1 MKSIILFIT
10 ISLLVYACQH
20 PDTTV
25 GDPKFAVEYS
35 EQTFSPSIQNK
46 IANRDFPSAFQAW
59 YGIDMPAYPQE
70 SLDQRLSAAAKHNLL
85 WEEPLS
91 QLGEGVDLVL
101 GLVWN
106 HQYHGLAEGFT
117 PESLELAMD
126 NKRKL
131 LEMNPN
137 MIFLF
142 EIRWRDAPSS
152 FLPNDSE
159 FWKRDE
165 QGEVVTGW
173 LGGWVPFYLLN
184 YDHVAFQDN
193 VARQAKIALE
203 SGVYDGVMLDWS
215 GHLPIVKKV
224 REAIGDEGLIIVNI
238 HDDIEDGKKYQ
249 TYINGSFMELNP
261 QDASSIST
269 SNKRTWDQAREALI
283 WFENKLQEP
292 RVNCLEV
299 WGDRK
304 DLTRMR
310 ATTTLALTH
319 SNGYVLYGDPN
330 PLKTPDHLHDW
341 YDFWDVPL
349 GKPLTDLIERG
360 DGAYQRNFEGGIVI
374 YNHMGNGEIN
384 IHFDQ
389 ERKRSSDGRSGKDFV
404 LADRDGHIFTLVH

>member
-1 MKSIILFIT
+1 
-10 ISLLVYACQH
+10 
-20 PDTTV
+20 
-25 GDPKFAVEYS
+25 
-35 EQTFSPSIQNK
+35 
-46 IANRDFPSAFQAW
+46 
-59 YGIDMPAYPQE
+59 
-70 SLDQRLSAAAKHNLL
+70 
-85 WEEPLS
+85 
-91 QLGEGVDLVL
+91 
-101 GLVWN
+101 
-106 HQYHGLAEGFT
+106 
-117 PESLELAMD
+117 
-126 NKRKL
+126 
-131 LEMNPN
+131 
-137 MIFLF
+137 
-142 EIRWRDAPSS
+142 
-152 FLPNDSE
+152 
-159 FWKRDE
+159 
-165 QGEVVTGW
+165 
-173 LGGWVPFYLLN
+173 
-184 YDHVAFQDN
+184 
-193 VARQAKIALE
+193 
-203 SGVYDGVMLDWS
+203 
-215 GHLPIVKKV
+215 
-224 REAIGDEGLIIVNI
+224 
-238 HDDIEDGKKYQ
+238 
-249 TYINGSFMELNP
+249 MELNP